1 MSQFKYGGSHMSGK
15 DTSLMLLVAF
25 LVIAALLLMNQKMGK
40 EIKQLKERIDQD
52 QKLTKDIRRRL
63 LELIQNNQDID
74 PAVVQELMNISALL
88 EIKQDTKALFGLAK
102 IIERLLKELYQDDP
116 DLQAQKKNLSFSDYL
131 QHALDKNVISKED
144 FHLISV
150 LRIIRNEEA
159 HEINV
164 HKEQSRVMAAF
175 VAGTSFVL
183 VLSRLIRNKIR
194 PKPAALS

>member
-1 MSQFKYGGSHMSGK
+1 MSGK
-15 DTSLMLLVAF
+15 DSSLLLLVAF
-25 LVIAALLLMNQKMGK
+25 LVIAALLLMNQKKGK
-40 EIKQLKERIDQD
+40 EIKELKERIDQD
-52 QKLTKDIRRRL
+52 QKLTQDIRRRL
-63 LELIQNNQDID
+63 LDLIENYQDID

-102 IIERLLKELYQDDP
+102 IIERLLKQLYQDDP
-116 DLQAQKKNLSFSDYL
+116 ELLAKKRTPSFSDYL
-131 QHALDKNVISKED
+131 QHALNKKVISNED

-183 VLSRLIRNKIR
+183 VLSRLVRNKIR
-194 PKPAALS
+194 TRSATS

>member
-1 MSQFKYGGSHMSGK
+1 MSGK